1 MSTAQFMRSVDQPI
15 YDPSTRYFA
24 HSSLMVGN
32 RVILPMS
39 SAKSRNSRSGYQA
52 IRLVTEL
59 LPATFATLG
68 VRQMSPCWAVMAF
81 LTLIFFGILQQ
92 VNFLNENFN
101 CFMKSLWSCFLEEVQ
116 KARA

>member
-1 MSTAQFMRSVDQPI
+1 MSSAQFMRPVDQPA
-15 YDPSTRYFA
+15 YDLSTRYLP

-32 RVILPMS
+32 RVILPAVG
-39 SAKSRNSRSGYQA
+39 AKNKNSRSGYQA

-68 VRQMSPCWAVMAF
+68 VRQMSPCWAVVAF

-92 VNFLNENFN
+92 VFF
-101 CFMKSLWSCFLEEVQ
+101 
-116 KARA
+116 